1 MEQQKKVG
9 DWMSYQIGME
19 VNGTVTGIQPYGVF
33 VALDE
38 EHQGL
43 IHISEVQ
50 HGYIKNVEELL
61 DVGQKVRVKVIDI
74 DEYSQKI
81 SLSLRVYD
89 MGLPKA
95 RRRKK
100 RYFTNKNKKIGFSSL
115 EKKLPVWIEE
125 SLGNLHGR
133 QEKKKGR

>member
-1 MEQQKKVG
+1 MG
-9 DWMSYQIGME
+9 YQIGME
-19 VNGTVTGIQPYGVF
+19 VNGIVTGIQPYGVF

-38 EHQGL
+38 QHQGL

-61 DVGQKVRVKVIDI
+61 VIGQALQVKIIDI
-74 DEYSQKI
+74 DEFSQKI

-89 MGLPKA
+89 SVPLKV

-100 RYFTNKNKKIGFSSL
+100 RYFTNKYKKIGFSSL
-115 EKKLPVWIEE
+115 AKKLPLWIDE
-125 SLGNLHGR
+125 SLERLH
-133 QEKKKGR
+133 EH